1 MATPTLTPEQN
12 DLRPEKGIFWPAVIG
27 VLLIA
32 LPMLFFPKAS
42 EEIIGAIYTP
52 FSLKFGSLSGLSDCA
67 STLCAAATVT
77 SNSAIPRKS
86 PSILWCPGSP

>member
-52 FSLKFGSLSGLSDCA
+52 FSLKFGSLYLWITVGLIGHSVNSDSVSLA
-67 STLCAAATVT
+67 LYL
-77 SNSAIPRKS
+77 P
-86 PSILWCPGSP
+86 